1 MYVVPFGAFV
11 YKENGRPE
19 GSVSASNFALHWGE
33 MLRELL
39 KYYTF

>member
-1 MYVVPFGAFV
+1 MYVPFRVFV
-11 YKENGRPE
+11 YKENGRHE